1 MTMEFAVGRAAQ
13 KSPSVMFRELE
24 PPKSKWHFHGIVC
37 LVGCVIL
44 MMFYNNVS
52 GWMINYFF
60 KTATGTFEG
69 MGSEGVNVEFGN
81 MLGDPVWQTVFMAVA
96 LIFIDPILYFFGA
109 SENTLPY
116 AKEYIQIILY
126 GNIVTHLYFG
136 LNAAMR
142 SSGNPKKAMAL
153 TIFTVVFNTI
163 LDPIFIFVFDMGIA
177 GAAWATVIAQT
188 AAMIVV
194 LKHFSDKSRAFHF
207 EKGIF
212 KLDPRVAKDSLVIG
226 MGPFLMNAAACLVT
240 LFINQQLRDYS
251 GDLGIGSYGI
261 CNRFI
266 FMFIMICMGLNQGMQ
281 PIVGFNYGAKQFLR
295 VKETLKLTILYAT
308 AIMTLGF
315 LLAEIFPRQ
324 IVMIFTTDEELI
336 QQAIKGMRIVFACFP
351 IVGFQIV
358 TGNFFQSVGMAGKS
372 VFMSLTRQLLFLL
385 PGLLIFPYFFQ
396 DNGIWMS
403 MPISD
408 GLSSLVAFIML
419 YNQMKKFKQFVYDQ
433 YKNYLLNCIEKRMQ
447 NNELIIIDGIHIK
460 PGKIEIYLDLLN
472 KYKYNFYCKN
482 ILFILKKS
490 KAVKISLAVC
500 HRKLFP
506 Q

>member
-1 MTMEFAVGRAAQ
+1 MAEKSAIPVELGTEKIGRLLKQYALPAIIAQTASSLYNMVDSIFIGQGVGPLAISGLAVTFPLMNLSTAFGT
-13 KSPSVMFRELE
+13 
-24 PPKSKWHFHGIVC
+24 
-37 LVGCVIL
+37 LVGAGAATMLSVLLGQKNYKAANKVLGNVVSLNVIL
-44 MMFYNNVS
+44 
-52 GWMINYFF
+52 G
-60 KTATGTFEG
+60 
-69 MGSEGVNVEFGN
+69 
-81 MLGDPVWQTVFMAVA
+81 LLFMAVA

-163 LDPIFIFVFDMGIA
+163 LDPIFIFAFDMGIA

-281 PIVGFNYGAKQFLR
+281 PIAGYNYGAKQYSR
-295 VKETLKLTILYAT
+295 VKEVFWMTAKFGTIVT
-308 AIMTLGF
+308 TICFCIGMF
-315 LLAEIFPRQ
+315 IPRLAAG
-324 IVMIFTTDEELI
+324 IFTHDEALLNMSAE
-336 QQAIKGMRIVFACFP
+336 GMRILTIGFP
-351 IVGFQIV
+351 IVGFQMIG
-358 TGNFFQSVGMAGKS
+358 TNFFQCLGMVKKS
-372 VFMSLTRQLLFLL
+372 IILSLSRQLLFLL
-385 PGLLIFPYFFQ
+385 PLLYCLPLWIGA
-396 DNGIWMS
+396 NGVWMS
-403 MPISD
+403 FPISD
-408 GLSSLVAFIML
+408 VLSAVLTAILLRRLF
-419 YNQMKKFKQFVYDQ
+419 KKFNTLK
-433 YKNYLLNCIEKRMQ
+433 
-447 NNELIIIDGIHIK
+447 DG
-460 PGKIEIYLDLLN
+460 EEST
-472 KYKYNFYCKN
+472 
-482 ILFILKKS
+482 ILGSNL
-490 KAVKISLAVC
+490 
-500 HRKLFP
+500 
-506 Q
+506 